1 MASVVAKTMV
11 YPTED
16 PEKVKQAL
24 LNIFPGA
31 DLQEAEG
38 EMVAV
43 TEDLGHFMEQVRRQR
58 ILDATRAVLIH
69 AIHGSSTQLHLNK
82 QVAFVGKITV
92 VEGKPPLG
100 DIEVTFEDDDIQ
112 ALIDRM
118 TPRTVDGEEV

>member
-1 MASVVAKTMV
+1 MAVVAKTKV

-24 LNIFPGA
+24 LSIFPGA
-31 DLQEAEG
+31 DLQEAEA

-43 TEDLGHFMEQVRRQR
+43 TEDLGHFMELVRRQR

-82 QVAFVGKITV
+82 QVAFVGKITL

-100 DIEVTFEDDDIQ
+100 DIDVTFEDNDIQ

>member
-1 MASVVAKTMV
+1 MASVVAKTKV

-24 LNIFPGA
+24 LSIFPGA
-31 DLQEAEG
+31 DLQETEV

-43 TEDLGHFMEQVRRQR
+43 TEDLGHFMELVRRQR

-82 QVAFVGKITV
+82 QVAYVGKITL
-92 VEGKPPLG
+92 VEGRPPLG
-100 DIEVTFEDDDIQ
+100 DIDVTFEDNDIQ

>member
-1 MASVVAKTMV
+1 MVSVVAKTKL

-16 PEKVKQAL
+16 PEKVRQAL

-31 DLQEAEG
+31 YLQEAEG
-38 EMVAV
+38 EVVAM

-58 ILDATRAVLIH
+58 ILDATRTVLIH
-69 AIHGSSTQLHLNK
+69 AIQGSSTQLHLNK

-92 VEGKPPLG
+92 MEGKSPLG
-100 DIEVTFEDDDIQ
+100 DIDVTFEDDDIQ
-112 ALIDRM
+112 ALIDRI

>member
-1 MASVVAKTMV
+1 MAVVAKTKV

-31 DLQEAEG
+31 DLQEAEA

-43 TEDLGHFMEQVRRQR
+43 TEDLGHFMELVRRQR

-82 QVAFVGKITV
+82 QVAFVGKITL

-100 DIEVTFEDDDIQ
+100 DIDVTFEDNDIQ

>member
-1 MASVVAKTMV
+1 MASVVAKTKV

-24 LNIFPGA
+24 LSIFPGA
-31 DLQEAEG
+31 DLQEAEA

-43 TEDLGHFMEQVRRQR
+43 TEDLGHFMELVRRQR

-82 QVAFVGKITV
+82 QVAFVGKITL
-92 VEGKPPLG
+92 VEGNTPLG
-100 DIEVTFEDDDIQ
+100 DIDVTFEDNDIQ

>member
-1 MASVVAKTMV
+1 MAVVAKTKV

-24 LNIFPGA
+24 LSIFPGA
-31 DLQEAEG
+31 DLQETEVG
-38 EMVAV
+38 MVAV
-43 TEDLGHFMEQVRRQR
+43 TEDLGHFMELVRRQR

-82 QVAFVGKITV
+82 QVAFVGKITL

-100 DIEVTFEDDDIQ
+100 DIDVTFEDNDIQ

>member
-1 MASVVAKTMV
+1 MASVVAKTKV

-16 PEKVKQAL
+16 LEKVKQAL

-38 EMVAV
+38 ELVAV

-100 DIEVTFEDDDIQ
+100 DIDVTFEDDDIQ